1 MAELV
6 VSDNL
11 LDGEAGVRDALDPFD
26 REPLVDPIL
35 IAATPRNCPPAREL
49 VLELPTGLYLAPGQR
64 SDRGATDGVEERWEV
79 KLDPRAAPGRF
90 SYSVRLLGP
99 DGTLATTRRTI
110 VTTVHGASEFE
121 ASRHGFPF
129 ANSAHLFGGTRPPLT
144 VFTRSFAGGWQGPFS
159 RFAFN
164 RVYDSIFA
172 SGLCTGMAMAAL
184 QLASDHTDV
193 PAAERSPLDQNTRVL
208 IQTMHGRQL
217 ADAALLRAGLDLLRN
232 SPRRSF
238 QAFRRSILRPCTSP
252 LAFHVGVPVLFRR
265 DFFRAVVRQGHT
277 VVPHSYRVTP
287 DRIAELAVYDPAF
300 LPGPDIPTP
309 PLLRL
314 DLARDTYSYRD
325 WSSDAPG
332 NRTTITVAPL
342 TAYSRRRSR
351 IIASISSLVP

>member
-1 MAELV
+1 MA
-6 VSDNL
+6 
-11 LDGEAGVRDALDPFD
+11 R
-26 REPLVDPIL
+26 VD
-35 IAATPRNCPPAREL
+35 
-49 VLELPTGLYLAPGQR
+49 
-64 SDRGATDGVEERWEV
+64 S
-79 KLDPRAAPGRF
+79 
-90 SYSVRLLGP
+90 
-99 DGTLATTRRTI
+99 
-110 VTTVHGASEFE
+110 E

-193 PAAERSPLDQNTRVL
+193 PAAERSPLDPEHQSPNPDHARPP
-208 IQTMHGRQL
+208 
-217 ADAALLRAGLDLLRN
+217 ALPTPPCFAPD
-232 SPRRSF
+232 SISSATVPVVVFRR
-238 QAFRRSILRPCTSP
+238 FRRSILRPCTSP

-300 LPGPDIPTP
+300 LPGPDIPAP
-309 PLLRL
+309 PLLRI

-351 IIASISSLVP
+351 IIGSISSLVP